1 MNIRLD
7 RLEEFGTKILLE
19 KLHYSE
25 IAVRYI
31 LGHEIITH
39 MVYSTEQGF
48 RGRSRLLIHE

>member
-1 MNIRLD
+1 VNIRLD